1 MNNTATIIARYVEL
15 SRAVTAAE
23 KSGDLIAEEKA
34 MDKFWAFA
42 DKYLFNSPTVHISEV
57 RKADRENNL
66 DFVAFS

>member
-1 MNNTATIIARYVEL
+1 MNKTNTIIARYVEL

-23 KSGDLIAEEKA
+23 KAGDLIAEERIT
-34 MDKFWAFA
+34 DKFWAFA
-42 DKYLFNSPTVHISEV
+42 DKYLYSIDINEV